1 MSHIKQLVVGDYHC
15 QVNNLKDSE
24 SLMDF
29 IIKNAKKNKI
39 DRIVFLGDQ
48 YHTHAIIRMEVQNFW
63 YNSLKRLNK
72 IAPTYLLVG
81 NHDMKGDNE
90 SKANDIN
97 SMIAFSTDNILLEN
111 INIIDKP
118 TNIEGIGMLPYY
130 KNIDDFIKA
139 CNDLYNQG
147 ATELL
152 VAHQTFT
159 GAQYENGFFSEEG
172 IDPAL
177 IPQKQIISGHIH
189 KSQQVGKCFY
199 PGTPK
204 WDTMA
209 DVNQEKG
216 IWIFTHSES
225 GEYIEKEFISTAEIV
240 TPIIS
245 YDIKEGDDLPQI
257 NPFARNYITIEG
269 KTAWINKIKPKLKG
283 CNIKI
288 KPTDR
293 TLAKNNNN
301 LSINEYLETEFE
313 PITGVNKEEL
323 KQFII
328 NI

>member
-1 MSHIKQLVVGDYHC
+1 MNKILRVGDPHI
-15 QVNNLKDSE
+15 QVSNLKDSE
-24 SLMDF
+24 KLFDF
-29 IIKNAKKNKI
+29 IIKTAIERKI
-39 DRIVFLGDQ
+39 KTIELLGDLF
-48 YHTHAIIRMEVQNFW
+48 HTHAVKRIEVEDFW
-63 YNSLKRLNK
+63 SNVFREIDKNNISCRV
-72 IAPTYLLVG
+72 LVG
-81 NHDMKGDNE
+81 NHDQVGSKEKEQQMNALNIFIPEDDRSFRLIINKPMAIGEIAYIPYHSNE
-90 SKANDIN
+90 ET
-97 SMIAFSTDNILLEN
+97 FLR
-111 INIIDKP
+111 
-118 TNIEGIGMLPYY
+118 
-130 KNIDDFIKA
+130 A

-269 KTAWINKIKPKLKG
+269 KTAWINKIKSKLKG

-293 TLAKNNNN
+293 ALIKNKNN

-313 PITGVNKEEL
+313 PIAGINKEEL
-323 KQFII
+323 KQFIV

>member
-1 MSHIKQLVVGDYHC
+1 MYKTLVIGDPHI
-15 QVNNLKDSE
+15 QVSNLKDSQE
-24 SLMDF
+24 LMNF
-29 IIKNAKKNKI
+29 VIKTVLERKI
-39 DRIVFLGDQ
+39 RVVILLGDLF
-48 YHTHAIIRMEVQNFW
+48 HTHAVKRVEVEDFW
-63 YNSLKRLNK
+63 SNAFRVFDEND
-72 IAPTYLLVG
+72 IACRVLVG
-81 NHDMKGDNE
+81 NHDQIG
-90 SKANDIN
+90 SKEKEQEIN
-97 SMIAFSTDNILLEN
+97 ALNIFKPGPYDLSERVIINKPLVLGKIAYIPYHSD
-111 INIIDKP
+111 
-118 TNIEGIGMLPYY
+118 EGTFL
-130 KNIDDFIKA
+130 KA
-139 CNDLYNQG
+139 CQDLYDLG
-147 ATELL
+147 ATDLL

-172 IDPAL
+172 IDPGL
-177 IPQKQIISGHIH
+177 VPQKQILSGHIH

-216 IWIFTHSES
+216 IWIFTHNES

-240 TPIIS
+240 TPIVS

-257 NPFARNYITIEG
+257 NPSARNYITIEG
-269 KTAWINKIKPKLKG
+269 KTAWINKIKLKLKG

-293 TLAKNNNN
+293 AIIKNNNN

-313 PITGVNKEEL
+313 PIAGIDRVEL